1 MATFDSELSGPQG
14 SAIQPQGAVADTS
27 TAQAIS
33 GVANTLGN
41 LFGGSGGIGQAIQQA
56 AAQRKQK
63 QSDDVLTQYAQFLNK
78 QNAAVE
84 QGKSWDKAKMETRAR
99 FQQLTSNFPSLTE
112 DLIKLQGNFNNL
124 AGFGDV
130 LAKGTAV
137 DQQLETDKKSAVAA
151 GFVSPGMSP
160 EQQEA
165 GLARYKDMEHNKVI
179 LDYNTKQI
187 QFQNAQLENVSKRQS
202 IANAQLESQQRQ
214 INLQQA
220 RNKVNI
226 QNSLSDVAVN
236 YTGQIRGKLEDI
248 QKAVDGGAD
257 RVEAMKQLNALKNEI
272 YTQLQPVRG
281 AAGADYVDGLSK
293 PMLSMIDNA
302 ADLIN
307 GKVEKDVYANEL
319 DKQTTLA
326 ALPIMKNPKMA
337 AAMSIS
343 KMVPAL
349 SSTILAQVAPEFVAY
364 LDKNLKGKTPAN
376 LTDSEPD
383 SKAQTKVY
391 LQGLGD
397 LSKRLE
403 SKDPAIRN
411 NKEVQQELE
420 VHMNQVLKGVNAF
433 SLSVEDPAQLNNL
446 ANFFASDGFKS
457 YAKSGKGFNRE
468 SADAAQ
474 SVMTQQYADAVVPAI
489 QKEIEK
495 TRTVVGYPTQV
506 KQVGA
511 ITMPVPN
518 DKPTDSA
525 IQHKFVGKGV
535 LFSPAPG
542 MENNRGAVAKAK
554 ELNAKVAPLI
564 NRLVRMS
571 AHLQQSDD
579 YQKYYEQ
586 YETAIFGAPE
596 KEQSDARE

>member
-14 SAIQPQGAVADTS
+14 SAVQAQGGIVDTT
-27 TAQAIS
+27 TAQTIS
-33 GVANTLGN
+33 GVASTLGG
-41 LFGGSGGIGQAIQQA
+41 LFGGSGGIGQALAQA
-56 AAQRKQK
+56 AKDRKQK
-63 QSDDVLTQYAQFLNK
+63 QADDVLTQYAQFLNK

-112 DLIKLQGNFNNL
+112 DLIKLQGNFNSL

-137 DQQLETDKKSAVAA
+137 DQQLEADKKSAVAA
-151 GFVSPGMSP
+151 GFVSPDMSQ
-160 EQQEA
+160 EQQAA

-187 QFQNAQLENVSKRQS
+187 QYQNAQLETISKRQS
-202 IANAQLESQQRQ
+202 IANQALEAQQRK
-214 INLQQA
+214 IDLQLK

-236 YTGQIRGKLEDI
+236 YTGQVRGRLE
-248 QKAVDGGAD
+248 QLQQFVDGGGD
-257 RVEAMKQLNALKNEI
+257 RVEAMKQLNAIKNEI

-281 AAGADYVDGLSK
+281 AAGADYVDGLAK
-293 PMLSMIDNA
+293 PMLAMIDNQ

-307 GKVEKDVYANEL
+307 GKIEKDVYANQL
-319 DKQTTLA
+319 DKLTTLS
-326 ALPIMKNPKMA
+326 ALPIMKNEKMA
-337 AAMSIS
+337 AAMAIS

-349 SSTILAQVAPEFVAY
+349 SDSILAQVAPEFVNY
-364 LDKNLKGKTPAN
+364 LNKNLAGKTPAN
-376 LTDSEPD
+376 LTDDEPD
-383 SKAQTKVY
+383 AKAQTKVY
-391 LQGLGD
+391 LKGLGD
-397 LSKRLE
+397 LSNRLE
-403 SKDPAIRN
+403 SKDPSIRN

-433 SLSVEDPAQLNNL
+433 SLSVENPAQLNNL

-457 YAKSGKGFNRE
+457 YAKSGKAFNRE

-474 SVMTQQYADAVVPAI
+474 SVMNQQYADVVIPAI
-489 QKEIEK
+489 QKEIERTK
-495 TRTVVGYPTQV
+495 TVVGYPTQV

-518 DKPTDSA
+518 DTNTTA
-525 IQHKFVGKGV
+525 AVQHKFVGKGV

-579 YQKYYEQ
+579 YQKFYDQ

-596 KEQSDARE
+596 KETK